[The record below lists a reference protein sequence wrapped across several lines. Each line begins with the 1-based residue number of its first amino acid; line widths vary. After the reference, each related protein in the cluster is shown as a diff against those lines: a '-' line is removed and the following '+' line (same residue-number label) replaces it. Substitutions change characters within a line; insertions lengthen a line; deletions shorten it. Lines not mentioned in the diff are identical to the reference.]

1 MYVHDFSH
9 NLICKDRNLRDRN
22 RIVFV
27 LNNAY
32 LTSYWSVTHN
42 ENENRPLLPK
52 EGILNQKIND
62 TILKTI
68 LFRLLSAAPNIGLSV
83 GPFEIYPDPN
93 MPDVTHFCLPHLL
106 PLLKFTTKWL
116 EECFKFFEGRL
127 KAKYPYSCYK
137 QVFVDESY
145 YPFASYASMSILN
158 TNYLTSSAIIDQ
170 VNNKKMQ
177 QD

>member
-1 MYVHDFSH
+1 M
-9 NLICKDRNLRDRN
+9 
-22 RIVFV
+22 
-27 LNNAY
+27 
-32 LTSYWSVTHN
+32 
-42 ENENRPLLPK
+42 
-52 EGILNQKIND
+52 
-62 TILKTI
+62 
-68 LFRLLSAAPNIGLSV
+68 SV

-170 VNNKKMQ
+170 VSLGL
-177 QD
+177 DPETLGETCILGFS

>member
-1 MYVHDFSH
+1 MGK
-9 NLICKDRNLRDRN
+9 CKKKYFKIGLAA
-22 RIVFV
+22 I
-27 LNNAY
+27 
-32 LTSYWSVTHN
+32 
-42 ENENRPLLPK
+42 PLFL
-52 EGILNQKIND
+52 LD
-62 TILKTI
+62 DLLKTI
-68 LFRLLSAAPNIGLSV
+68 LFLLLSAAPNIGLSV

-170 VNNKKMQ
+170 VSLGL
-177 QD
+177 DPETLGETYILGFS

>member
-1 MYVHDFSH
+1 
-9 NLICKDRNLRDRN
+9 
-22 RIVFV
+22 
-27 LNNAY
+27 
-32 LTSYWSVTHN
+32 
-42 ENENRPLLPK
+42 
-52 EGILNQKIND
+52 
-62 TILKTI
+62 
-68 LFRLLSAAPNIGLSV
+68 LSV

-170 VNNKKMQ
+170 VNKKKNAARQ
-177 QD
+177 KSRSF

>member
-1 MYVHDFSH
+1 M
-9 NLICKDRNLRDRN
+9 RDRN
-22 RIVFV
+22 RIVF
-27 LNNAY
+27 LLHNAH
-32 LTSYWSVTHN
+32 LTSYVSNTLRKRKQTLITKRRFTES
-42 ENENRPLLPK
+42 ENKRY
-52 EGILNQKIND
+52 KIKND
-62 TILKTI
+62 FISS
-68 LFRLLSAAPNIGLSV
+68 FSAAPNIGLSV

-170 VNNKKMQ
+170 VNKKKMQ

>member
-1 MYVHDFSH
+1 M
-9 NLICKDRNLRDRN
+9 N
-22 RIVFV
+22 
-27 LNNAY
+27 
-32 LTSYWSVTHN
+32 
-42 ENENRPLLPK
+42 P
-52 EGILNQKIND
+52 KIND
-62 TILKTI
+62 TRLNKI
-68 LFRLLSAAPNIGLSV
+68 LFLLLSVAPNIGLSV

-170 VNNKKMQ
+170 VNKKKNAARQ
-177 QD
+177 KSRSF